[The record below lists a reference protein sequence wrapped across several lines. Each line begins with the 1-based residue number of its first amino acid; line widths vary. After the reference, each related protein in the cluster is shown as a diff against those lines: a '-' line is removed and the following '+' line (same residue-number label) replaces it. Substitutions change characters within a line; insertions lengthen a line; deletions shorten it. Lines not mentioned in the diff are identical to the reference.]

1 IQPFAMTP
9 IKTGSGD
16 DWEYL
21 GAYDFIFPPHEK
33 ARLEFFDPQ
42 QLAECIPMGNEKP
55 ATWAEEPRASARRA
69 TCPTATKD

>member
-1 IQPFAMTP
+1 TP

-33 ARLEFFDPQ
+33 ARLEFFDSQ
-42 QLAECIPMGNEKP
+42 QLAECIPMGNEDP
-55 ATWAEEPRASARRA
+55 ATWAKEPRAAARRA
-69 TCPTATKD
+69 TCPTPTKD